1 MIARSELLEEAQK
14 QLYTRNAALKKT
26 PFSNLL
32 TSGNKEVESN
42 EVPLEISSNLE
53 IFSGPSYSLAPMPY
67 LAQKFIRSCFL
78 LPRQL

>member
-1 MIARSELLEEAQK
+1 MIAGSELLEEARN

-32 TSGNKEVESN
+32 TVGKKEVKNN
-42 EVPLEISSNLE
+42 EVPIETLSNLE

-78 LPRQL
+78 LPQQL